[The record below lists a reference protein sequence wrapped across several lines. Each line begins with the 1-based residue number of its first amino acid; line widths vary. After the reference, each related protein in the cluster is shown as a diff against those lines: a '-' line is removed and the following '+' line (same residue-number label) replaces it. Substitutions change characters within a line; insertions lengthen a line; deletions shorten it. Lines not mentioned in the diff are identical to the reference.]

1 MNLSGNVDGDGWIVT
16 ACARASGTEFGCL
29 IGTTVA
35 GPDGVVVREFT
46 HDQIFSTPQEAV
58 LDGLKQGMS
67 WVDLTTSNTI
77 CAA

>member
-1 MNLSGNVDGDGWIVT
+1 MNLSGKMDGDGWTVT

-29 IGTTVA
+29 IGTSVVA
-35 GPDGVVVREFT
+35 PDGVIVREFS
-46 HDQIFSTPQEAV
+46 HDRTFSTPQEAV

-67 WVDLTTSNTI
+67 WVGLTASNTI